1 MNTGR
6 ASLLIKQVFTSDLH
20 GLIDIKALF
29 INELDTVFYVRDHF
43 RIIVNRKTPAAMVEF
58 SLDLILI
65 NVGNLLNIRFSSA
78 RIFSLLRAYKVRTV
92 PMAFAVSGI
101 IASAVPA

>member
-6 ASLLIKQVFTSDLH
+6 ASLLIKQVFASDLH

-58 SLDLILI
+58 YLILI